1 MKECVHAITSSMLH
15 ADRIFLHA
23 IIYASSSC
31 RHAGQVWQR
40 SFSVYGE
47 GIMEEEFFE
56 RRYLENVDACP
67 VCGSRQSQ
75 VVYEVGGGVMAQK
88 CACGGYYCD
97 HRLNPEGLSAYWQDY
112 QNREHSAVQEECV
125 LRQRMYV
132 VDYEYIAQFLKPG
145 ARVLDVGC
153 ADGLFLDWFAAA
165 GHECSGV
172 EFGHE
177 AALKA
182 AQRYPVQEGYFP
194 DLDLAPGYDLI
205 IFRGVLQYVH
215 APRSF
220 FSKAA
225 SLLAHGGH
233 VYVTAQPNMEA
244 FCHQVYRNRFRF
256 SLTPCDCVGYTPQSL
271 AAEFAAQGC
280 VTAGQTFFY
289 EETPYADPQQDIQ
302 TLYKAI
308 EARKRGDEPEGMSPP
323 FWGNMMTM
331 VFSKN

>member
-1 MKECVHAITSSMLH
+1 
-15 ADRIFLHA
+15 
-23 IIYASSSC
+23 
-31 RHAGQVWQR
+31 
-40 SFSVYGE
+40 
-47 GIMEEEFFE
+47 MEEEFFE

-67 VCGSRQSQ
+67 ICGSRQSQ

-97 HRLNPEGLSAYWQDY
+97 HRLNPEGLYAYWQDY
-112 QNREHSAVQEECV
+112 QNREHCAVEAECAQ
-125 LRQRMYV
+125 RQRMYV

-145 ARVLDVGC
+145 AKVLDVGC

-165 GHECSGV
+165 GHECHGV

-194 DLDLAPGYDLI
+194 DLDIAPGYDLI

-215 APRSF
+215 TPRRF

-225 SLLAHGGH
+225 SLLAPGGH

-244 FCHQVYRNRFRF
+244 YCHQVFRKRFRF

-271 AAEFAAQGC
+271 AGEFAALGC
-280 VTAGQTFFY
+280 STVGQTFFY
-289 EETPYADPQQDIQ
+289 EETPYANPACDIQ
-302 TLYKAI
+302 AVSRAVEAI
-308 EARKRGDEPEGMSPP
+308 NRGQEPQEPSPP

-331 VFSKN
+331 VFRKN

>member
-1 MKECVHAITSSMLH
+1 
-15 ADRIFLHA
+15 
-23 IIYASSSC
+23 
-31 RHAGQVWQR
+31 
-40 SFSVYGE
+40 
-47 GIMEEEFFE
+47 MEEEFFE
-56 RRYLENVDACP
+56 RRYLESVDACP

-75 VVYEVGGGVMAQK
+75 VVYEAGEGVMAQK

-97 HRLNPEGLSAYWQDY
+97 HRLNSEGLSAYWQDY
-112 QNREHSAVQEECV
+112 QNREHSAVQEECA
-125 LRQRMYV
+125 LRQCMYA
-132 VDYEYIAQFLKPG
+132 VDYAYIAQFLKPG

-194 DLDLAPGYDLI
+194 DLDIAPGYDLI

-225 SLLAHGGH
+225 SLLAPGGH

-244 FCHQVYRNRFRF
+244 FCHQVYRNKFRF

-280 VTAGQTFFY
+280 VTAGQSFFY
-289 EETPYADPQQDIQ
+289 EETPYADPPRDIQ
-302 TLYKAI
+302 TLYRAI
-308 EARKRGDEPEGMSPP
+308 EARNRGDEPEGLSPP

-331 VFSKN
+331 VFRKN

>member
-1 MKECVHAITSSMLH
+1 
-15 ADRIFLHA
+15 
-23 IIYASSSC
+23 
-31 RHAGQVWQR
+31 
-40 SFSVYGE
+40 
-47 GIMEEEFFE
+47 MEEEFFE

-67 VCGSRQSQ
+67 VCGSSQRQA
-75 VVYEVGGGVMAQK
+75 VYEVGGGVMAQK

-112 QNREHSAVQEECV
+112 QNREHSAVQEECA
-125 LRQRMYV
+125 LRQCMYA
-132 VDYEYIAQFLKPG
+132 VDYAYIAQFLKPG

-182 AQRYPVQEGYFP
+182 AQRYPVREGYFP
-194 DLDLAPGYDLI
+194 DLDIAPGYDLI

-225 SLLAHGGH
+225 SLLASGGH

-271 AAEFAAQGC
+271 AAEFAVQGC
-280 VTAGQTFFY
+280 ATAGQTFFY
-289 EETPYADPQQDIQ
+289 EETPYADPTRDIQ
-302 TLYKAI
+302 TLYRAI
-308 EARKRGDEPEGMSPP
+308 EARNRGEEPEGISPP

-331 VFSKN
+331 VFRKD

>member
-1 MKECVHAITSSMLH
+1 
-15 ADRIFLHA
+15 
-23 IIYASSSC
+23 
-31 RHAGQVWQR
+31 
-40 SFSVYGE
+40 
-47 GIMEEEFFE
+47 MEEEFFE
-56 RRYLENVDACP
+56 QRYLENVDACP

-112 QNREHSAVQEECV
+112 QNREHCAVEAECAQ
-125 LRQRMYV
+125 RQRMYA
-132 VDYEYIAQFLKPG
+132 VDYAYIAQFLKPG

-165 GHECSGV
+165 GHECHGV

-194 DLDLAPGYDLI
+194 DLDIAPGYDLI

-215 APRSF
+215 TPRRF

-225 SLLAHGGH
+225 SLLAPGGH

-244 FCHQVYRNRFRF
+244 YCHQVFRKRFRF

-271 AAEFAAQGC
+271 AGEFAALGC
-280 VTAGQTFFY
+280 STVGQTFFY
-289 EETPYADPQQDIQ
+289 EETPYANPACDIQ
-302 TLYKAI
+302 AVSRAVEAI
-308 EARKRGDEPEGMSPP
+308 NRGQEPLEPSPP

-331 VFSKN
+331 VFRKN

>member
-1 MKECVHAITSSMLH
+1 
-15 ADRIFLHA
+15 
-23 IIYASSSC
+23 
-31 RHAGQVWQR
+31 
-40 SFSVYGE
+40 
-47 GIMEEEFFE
+47 MEEEFFE

-67 VCGSRQSQ
+67 ICGSRQSQ

-112 QNREHSAVQEECV
+112 QNREHCAVEAECV
-125 LRQRMYV
+125 QRQRMYV

-145 ARVLDVGC
+145 AKVLDVGC

-165 GHECSGV
+165 GHECHGV

-194 DLDLAPGYDLI
+194 DLDIAPGYDLI

-215 APRSF
+215 TPRRF

-225 SLLAHGGH
+225 SLLAPGGH

-244 FCHQVYRNRFRF
+244 YCHQVFRKRFRF

-271 AAEFAAQGC
+271 TGEFAALGC
-280 VTAGQTFFY
+280 STVGQTFFY
-289 EETPYADPQQDIQ
+289 EETPYANPACDIQ
-302 TLYKAI
+302 AVSRAVEAI
-308 EARKRGDEPEGMSPP
+308 NRGQEPQEPSPP

-331 VFSKN
+331 VFRKN

>member
-1 MKECVHAITSSMLH
+1 
-15 ADRIFLHA
+15 
-23 IIYASSSC
+23 
-31 RHAGQVWQR
+31 
-40 SFSVYGE
+40 
-47 GIMEEEFFE
+47 MEEEFFE

-112 QNREHSAVQEECV
+112 QNREHCAVEAECAQ
-125 LRQRMYV
+125 RQRMYA
-132 VDYEYIAQFLKPG
+132 VDYAYIAQFLKPG

-165 GHECSGV
+165 GHECHGV

-194 DLDLAPGYDLI
+194 DLDIAPGYDLI

-215 APRSF
+215 TPRRF

-225 SLLAHGGH
+225 SLLAPGGH

-244 FCHQVYRNRFRF
+244 YCHQVFRKRFRF

-271 AAEFAAQGC
+271 AGEFAALGC
-280 VTAGQTFFY
+280 STVGQTFFY
-289 EETPYADPQQDIQ
+289 EETPYANPACDIQ
-302 TLYKAI
+302 AVSRAVEAI
-308 EARKRGDEPEGMSPP
+308 NRGQEPLEPSPP

-331 VFSKN
+331 VFRKN

>member
-1 MKECVHAITSSMLH
+1 
-15 ADRIFLHA
+15 
-23 IIYASSSC
+23 
-31 RHAGQVWQR
+31 
-40 SFSVYGE
+40 
-47 GIMEEEFFE
+47 MEEEFFE

-67 VCGSRQSQ
+67 VCGSRQRQ

-112 QNREHSAVQEECV
+112 QNREHCAVEAECAQ
-125 LRQRMYV
+125 RQRMYA
-132 VDYEYIAQFLKPG
+132 VDYAYIAQFLKPG

-165 GHECSGV
+165 GHECHGV

-194 DLDLAPGYDLI
+194 DLDIAPSYDLI

-215 APRSF
+215 TPRRF
-220 FSKAA
+220 FRKAA
-225 SLLAHGGH
+225 SLLAPGGH

-244 FCHQVYRNRFRF
+244 YCHQVFRKRFRF

-271 AAEFAAQGC
+271 AGEFAALGC
-280 VTAGQTFFY
+280 STVGQTFFY
-289 EETPYADPQQDIQ
+289 EETPYANPARDIQ
-302 TLYKAI
+302 AVSRAVEAI
-308 EARKRGDEPEGMSPP
+308 NRGQEPLEPSPP

-331 VFSKN
+331 VFRKN

>member
-1 MKECVHAITSSMLH
+1 
-15 ADRIFLHA
+15 
-23 IIYASSSC
+23 
-31 RHAGQVWQR
+31 
-40 SFSVYGE
+40 
-47 GIMEEEFFE
+47 MEEEFFE
-56 RRYLENVDACP
+56 RRYLESVDACP

-75 VVYEVGGGVMAQK
+75 VVYEAGEGVMAQK

-97 HRLNPEGLSAYWQDY
+97 HRLNSEGLSAYWQDY
-112 QNREHSAVQEECV
+112 QNREHSAVEEECA
-125 LRQRMYV
+125 LRQRMYA
-132 VDYEYIAQFLKPG
+132 VDYAYIAQFLKPG

-182 AQRYPVQEGYFP
+182 AQRYPVREGYFP

-225 SLLAHGGH
+225 SLLAPGGH

-244 FCHQVYRNRFRF
+244 FCHQVYRNKFRF

-289 EETPYADPQQDIQ
+289 EETPYADPPRDVQ

-308 EARKRGDEPEGMSPP
+308 EARNRGDEPEGTSPP

-331 VFSKN
+331 VFRKN

>member
-1 MKECVHAITSSMLH
+1 
-15 ADRIFLHA
+15 
-23 IIYASSSC
+23 
-31 RHAGQVWQR
+31 
-40 SFSVYGE
+40 
-47 GIMEEEFFE
+47 MEEEFFE

-112 QNREHSAVQEECV
+112 QNREHCAVEAECAQ
-125 LRQRMYV
+125 RQRMYM
-132 VDYEYIAQFLKPG
+132 VDYEYIAQFLKSG
-145 ARVLDVGC
+145 AKVLDVGC

-165 GHECSGV
+165 GHECHGV

-194 DLDLAPGYDLI
+194 DLDIAPGYDLI

-215 APRSF
+215 TPRRF

-225 SLLAHGGH
+225 SLLAPGGH

-244 FCHQVYRNRFRF
+244 YCHQVFRKRFRF

-271 AAEFAAQGC
+271 AGEFAALGC
-280 VTAGQTFFY
+280 STVGQAFFY
-289 EETPYADPQQDIQ
+289 EETPYANPACDIQ
-302 TLYKAI
+302 AVSRAVEAI
-308 EARKRGDEPEGMSPP
+308 NRGQEPQEPSPP

-331 VFSKN
+331 VFRKN

>member
-1 MKECVHAITSSMLH
+1 MNVCVHAITSSMLL
-15 ADRIFLHA
+15 ADRIFLHT
-23 IIYASSSC
+23 IISASSSC
-31 RHAGQVWQR
+31 RHAGQAGLR
-40 SFSVYGE
+40 SFSVYAE

-67 VCGSRQSQ
+67 VCGSSQRQA
-75 VVYEVGGGVMAQK
+75 VYEVGGGVMAQK

-112 QNREHSAVQEECV
+112 QNREHSAVQEECA
-125 LRQRMYV
+125 LRQRMYA
-132 VDYEYIAQFLKPG
+132 VDYAYIAQFLKPG

-194 DLDLAPGYDLI
+194 DLDIAPGYDLI

-225 SLLAHGGH
+225 SLLAPGGH

-244 FCHQVYRNRFRF
+244 FCHQVYRNKFRF
-256 SLTPCDCVGYTPQSL
+256 SLTPWDCVGYTPQSL

-280 VTAGQTFFY
+280 VTAGQSFFY
-289 EETPYADPQQDIQ
+289 EETPYADPPRDIQ
-302 TLYKAI
+302 TLYRAI
-308 EARKRGDEPEGMSPP
+308 EARNRGEEPEGLSPP

-331 VFSKN
+331 VFRKN